1 MTSRT
6 GRSRGRTSTRSL
18 ETAKI
23 FVTVGTDHHPFDR
36 MVNWFDSWLATRD
49 PDQLATL
56 VQRGTSREGRSASVQ
71 YLGFEDLQKE
81 IKSADIVVTH
91 GGPGSI
97 IECRR
102 WGKLPIVVPR
112 DPALGEHIDDHQI
125 LFCERMAAQG
135 QILLARS
142 AADLAELLDSGLAS
156 PRTVEPFDHSHV
168 DRTAARIGS
177 IVDSLVGD
185 RGARS

>member
-1 MTSRT
+1 MDR
-6 GRSRGRTSTRSL
+6 TRSSATRTTTRPL

-36 MVNWFDSWLATRD
+36 MVDWFDSWLATRD
-49 PDQLATL
+49 PAQLATL
-56 VQRGTSREGRSASVQ
+56 VQRGTSREGLATSVE

-112 DPALGEHIDDHQI
+112 DPARGEHIDDHQI

-142 AADLAELLDSGLAS
+142 ASDLAELLDSGLAS

-177 IVDSLVGD
+177 IVEGLVGD
-185 RGARS
+185 RRGRS